1 MPRKVLQM
9 PARDVWDASSYCKQ
23 WEEEMRWGL
32 KDGVQGAFM
41 FRATIGRGEASRTLV
56 GRASG
61 RRLAVTNKEAHQVQA
76 RAVSNQM
83 DRSRWQEAFL
93 ATPVSNQ
100 NAFLNLLAWSR
111 RCRGEGLVL
120 RRRHSASARLGG
132 ADGVTRYRL
141 SH

>member
-1 MPRKVLQM
+1 MRHAAEGAPDVE
-9 PARDVWDASSYCKQ
+9 RDVWDASSYCKQ
-23 WEEEMRWGL
+23 WGEEMRWGL

-83 DRSRWQEAFL
+83 DRSRWQEEGGFSCDSGIESECVLEFAGM
-93 ATPVSNQ
+93 VS
-100 NAFLNLLAWSR
+100 A
-111 RCRGEGLVL
+111 
-120 RRRHSASARLGG
+120 
-132 ADGVTRYRL
+132 L
-141 SH
+141 SKPT